1 MKFKSLKQQIII
13 IFLTLVLGIQLIGLI
28 PIERS
33 IDKNVRKL
41 VVKDLEVGEKVFL
54 NLLESNNENIINGA
68 KILAADYGFREA
80 IASNDQETIL
90 SALNNFQ
97 HRIRADIAIFH
108 GIENEITTVSG
119 SLTEQQALP
128 KVQALITAY
137 SPTSKKIQFAQFDGV
152 PYQLV
157 AVPIKAPII
166 IGWMVIGFEM
176 DDTLAQKIN
185 QLSNLHVTFVQQTQ
199 NGLWTSNAST
209 LGTEQQRII
218 NQYFSN
224 THQGASV
231 EHEMDVLGE
240 LFETKYLILHDDANN
255 TLIAVL
261 QRSVTAEMA
270 QFQSM
275 KYSVFILTV
284 IGLGVFSIAIIY
296 VSNYIASPIIKL
308 TETAKQLE
316 MGNYDHQ
323 IDSDRVD
330 EIGELS
336 QSFNAMRAAIA
347 LREAR
352 VNHLAFGDEVTELPN
367 RVAFIQ
373 KLGNTIET
381 HRNSGQKFAVLVLN
395 LDRFKQVNK
404 ILGRYMGDALLREV
418 AQRIKMVAREE
429 GYVAR
434 MGADEFGVLLLTL
447 NEEQAL
453 MVGDS
458 LKNAFDAPLLVE
470 QQKIDVS
477 AGLGISVY
485 PDHGETDEALLHNAE
500 TALAESKLRNSSL
513 VVYHPQLDKGTQENL
528 TMATELKSAI
538 QDHQLAMYL
547 QPKIN
552 MQTKQGYAAEALV
565 RWIHPQKGFIFPDQ
579 FIPFAEQTGLIQG
592 ITLWMIEEACRVHA
606 ALKQDGIALT
616 IAVNIS
622 TRDLISADF
631 PEKIT
636 RIFQQQNVTF
646 DAISLEIT
654 ESSIMDDPVRAEAT
668 LQRLSQM
675 GLKIAIDDFGTG
687 YSSLGYLKRLPVQEI
702 KIDKSFVMS
711 MANNENDSII
721 VRSTVDLGHN
731 LNLKVVAEGV
741 ENLDVWNLLVDMGC
755 DYGQGYFMGKPMPA
769 KDFKTWLVGWEEQIK
784 SIYSQVVPST
794 KKKAIVYNIKAR
806 QKKAVL

>member
-33 IDKNVRKL
+33 IDKNVRNL

-80 IASNDQETIL
+80 ITSNDQETIL

-97 HRIRADIAIFH
+97 NRIHADIAIFH
-108 GIENEITTVSG
+108 GIESEITTVSG
-119 SLTEQQALP
+119 NLTEQEALP
-128 KVQALITAY
+128 AVQTLIKHY
-137 SPTSKKIQFAQFDGV
+137 SPASQKIQFKIFDDV

-176 DDTLAQKIN
+176 DDALTKKIH
-185 QLSNLHVTFVQQTQ
+185 QLSNLHVTFVQHVK
-199 NGLWTSNAST
+199 NGAWMSNAST
-209 LGTEQQRII
+209 LGAEQQRTVK
-218 NQYFSN
+218 NYFANADKSADI
-224 THQGASV
+224 GR
-231 EHEMDVLGE
+231 EMNLLGE
-240 LFETKYLILHDDANN
+240 LFETKYLILHDDAESK
-255 TLIAVL
+255 LITVL

-275 KYSVFILTV
+275 KYSVFILTI
-284 IGLGVFSIAIIY
+284 IGLGIFSIAIIY
-296 VSNYIASPIIKL
+296 VSNYIAAPIIKL

-316 MGNYDHQ
+316 RGDYDNA

-330 EIGELS
+330 EIGDLS

-347 LREAR
+347 SREER
-352 VNHLAFGDEVTELPN
+352 VKRLAFGDEVTDLPN

-373 KLGNTIET
+373 KLGKSIES
-381 HRNSGQKFAVLVLN
+381 HRYRGQKFSVLVLN

-404 ILGRYMGDALLREV
+404 ILGRDMGDALLREV
-418 AQRIKMVAREE
+418 AQRIKTVVR
-429 GYVAR
+429 GDDYVAR
-434 MGADEFGVLLLTL
+434 LGADEFGVLLATL
-447 NEEQAL
+447 NDEQAII
-453 MVGDS
+453 VGDK
-458 LKNAFDAPLLVE
+458 LKKAFDAPVQVE
-470 QQKIDVS
+470 QQNIDIS
-477 AGLGISVY
+477 AGYGIAVY
-485 PDHGETDEALLHNAE
+485 PQHGETDEALLHNAE
-500 TALAESKLRNSSL
+500 TALAFSKLRNSSI
-513 VVYHPQLDKGTQENL
+513 VVYHPELDKGTQENL
-528 TMATELKSAI
+528 TMATDLKSAI
-538 QDHQLAMYL
+538 QGHQLALYL

-552 MQTKQGYAAEALV
+552 IQTKQGYAAEALV
-565 RWIHPQKGFIFPDQ
+565 RWIHPEKGFIFPDQ

-592 ITLWMIEEACRVHA
+592 ITLWMIEEACRVHS
-606 ALKQDGIALT
+606 ALKNEGIALT

-631 PEKIT
+631 PEKIAH
-636 RIFQQQNVTF
+636 IFQQQNVNY
-646 DAISLEIT
+646 DGISLEIT

-675 GLKIAIDDFGTG
+675 GLKISIDDFGTG
-687 YSSLGYLKRLPVQEI
+687 YSSLGYLKRLPVQEL
-702 KIDKSFVMS
+702 KIDKSFVMN
-711 MANNENDSII
+711 MANNENDTII

-741 ENLDVWNLLVDMGC
+741 ENLEVWDLLAKMGC
-755 DYGQGYFMGKPMPA
+755 DYGQGYFMGKPMPE
-769 KDFKTWLVGWEEQIK
+769 KDYKAWLVRWEEQIK
-784 SIYSQVVPST
+784 TMQTESEEST
-794 KKKAIVYNIKAR
+794 KK
-806 QKKAVL
+806 

>member
-13 IFLTLVLGIQLIGLI
+13 IFLTLVLCIQLAGLI

-33 IDKNVRKL
+33 IDKNVRNL
-41 VVKDLEVGEKVFL
+41 VVKELEVGEKVFI

-97 HRIRADIAIFH
+97 HRIHADIAIFH
-108 GIENEITTVSG
+108 GLESEITTVSG
-119 SLTEQQALP
+119 NLTEQEALP
-128 KVQALITAY
+128 AVQTLIKQY
-137 SPTSKKIQFAQFDGV
+137 SGSSQKIQFEIFDNV

-185 QLSNLHVTFVQQTQ
+185 QLSNLHITFIQHTQ
-199 NGLWTSNAST
+199 NGAWTSNAST
-209 LGTEQQRII
+209 LGAEQQRIVKR
-218 NQYFSN
+218 YFAN
-224 THQGASV
+224 ADKGASIDR
-231 EHEMDVLGE
+231 EMELLGE
-240 LFETKYLILHDDANN
+240 LFETKYLILHDDADNK
-255 TLIAVL
+255 LIAVL
-261 QRSVTAEMA
+261 QRSVTAELA

-284 IGLGVFSIAIIY
+284 IGLGIFSIAIIY
-296 VSNYIASPIIKL
+296 VSNYIAAPIIKL

-316 MGNYDHQ
+316 KGDYDNE

-330 EIGELS
+330 EIGDLS
-336 QSFNAMRAAIA
+336 QSFNTMRAAIA
-347 LREAR
+347 SREER
-352 VNHLAFGDEVTELPN
+352 VKRLAYGDEVTDLPN

-373 KLGNTIET
+373 KLGKSIELYR
-381 HRNSGQKFAVLVLN
+381 HRGQKFSVLVLN

-404 ILGRYMGDALLREV
+404 ILGRDMGDALLREV
-418 AQRIKMVAREE
+418 AQRIKNVVR
-429 GYVAR
+429 GDDYVAR
-434 MGADEFGVLLLTL
+434 LGADEFGILLATL
-447 NEEQAL
+447 NEDQAII
-453 MVGDS
+453 VGDK
-458 LKNAFDAPLLVE
+458 LKKAFDAPVHVE
-470 QQKIDVS
+470 QQNIDIS
-477 AGLGISVY
+477 AGYGIAVF
-485 PDHGETDEALLHNAE
+485 PEHGETDEALLHNAE
-500 TALAESKLRNSSL
+500 TALAVSKLRNSSI

-528 TMATELKSAI
+528 TMATDLKSAI
-538 QDHQLAMYL
+538 QGHQLALYL

-552 MQTKQGYAAEALV
+552 IQTKQGYAAEALV
-565 RWIHPQKGFIFPDQ
+565 RWIHPEKGFIFPDQ

-606 ALKQDGIALT
+606 ALKNEGIALT

-631 PEKIT
+631 PEKIAH
-636 RIFQQQNVTF
+636 IFQQQNVNL

-687 YSSLGYLKRLPVQEI
+687 YSSLGYLKRLPVQEL
-702 KIDKSFVMS
+702 KIDKSFVMN
-711 MANNENDSII
+711 MANNENDTII

-741 ENLDVWNLLVDMGC
+741 ENLEVWDLLANMGC
-755 DYGQGYFMGKPMPA
+755 DYGQGYFMGKPMPE
-769 KDFKTWLVGWEEQIK
+769 KDFKAWLVRWEEQIK
-784 SIYSQVVPST
+784 TMRTDSEENT
-794 KKKAIVYNIKAR
+794 KKKATVHPIKA
-806 QKKAVL
+806 